1 MRISDV
7 VLGGE
12 GAIFRRMATS
22 ESSKVSGGDPLA
34 RMRAYQVALA
44 LVKLAWVDA
53 ERVKHHRVTRDVAS
67 QLDSAV
73 GSIGANLAEGYSRS
87 SGGDRAR
94 IFEYALGSAREAE
107 EWYRCSLPVL
117 GDDIVAERLEMLA
130 EIKRIL
136 PAVIPRERDRLIRP
150 KPAAGG

>member
-1 MRISDV
+1 MSWTVRD
-7 VLGGE
+7 L
-12 GAIFRRMATS
+12 ATFRRMAISDTS
-22 ESSKVSGGDPLA
+22 KLAGSDPLA
-34 RMRAYQVALA
+34 RMRAYQVAAA

-53 ERVKHHRVTRDVAS
+53 ERIKHHRVTRDVAS
-67 QLDSAV
+67 QLYSAV

-87 SGGDRAR
+87 SGRDRAR

-117 GDDIVAERLEMLA
+117 GDDIVAERLERLG
-130 EIKRIL
+130 EVKRIL
-136 PAVIPRERDRLIRP
+136 LAVIPRERDRLIRP